1 MAVYS
6 DIDSDWKISFKG
18 GVAIVEDIHAIDAS
32 VRNILG
38 TFLEERVML
47 PEFGSRIRELL
58 FNPIDDD
65 TAVLIEMEAAEVIT
79 LWDDRVE
86 IINVR
91 VDPFE
96 DDNRYEVY
104 IQFKE
109 AKVGEFKEITFT
121 LEGRK

>member
-1 MAVYS
+1 MIIHS

-18 GVAIVEDIHAIDAS
+18 GVAIVEGIEAINAS

-47 PEFGSRIRELL
+47 PEFGSRLRELL

-86 IINVR
+86 VINVR
-91 VDPFE
+91 VEPFE

-104 IQFKE
+104 VQFKE
-109 AKVGEFKEITFT
+109 TKTGEFKEVMFT
-121 LEGRK
+121 LEGRR